1 MHTDDILD
9 LAKMESGKVSL
20 VMEECSLA
28 DSMREAM
35 AMFVH
40 ASQTKEVKMNLQIER
55 SCPKIVLTDKVRGSS
70 GITSHHS
77 TCARSPRTHLLPC
90 IVWSVSCSPI

>member
-1 MHTDDILD
+1 
-9 LAKMESGKVSL
+9 MESGKVSL

-40 ASQTKEVKMNLQIER
+40 ASQTKEVKMNLQLDP
-55 SCPKIVLTDKVRGSS
+55 SCPKIILTDKVRTTNHPLTDSAY
-70 GITSHHS
+70 HHH
-77 TCARSPRTHLLPC
+77 T
-90 IVWSVSCSPI
+90 

>member
-1 MHTDDILD
+1 
-9 LAKMESGKVSL
+9 MESGKVSL

-40 ASQTKEVKMNLQIER
+40 ASQTKEVKMNLQLDP
-55 SCPKIVLTDKVRGSS
+55 SCPKIILTDKVRTTNHSFS
-70 GITSHHS
+70 LTDLAYHHH
-77 TCARSPRTHLLPC
+77 T
-90 IVWSVSCSPI
+90 